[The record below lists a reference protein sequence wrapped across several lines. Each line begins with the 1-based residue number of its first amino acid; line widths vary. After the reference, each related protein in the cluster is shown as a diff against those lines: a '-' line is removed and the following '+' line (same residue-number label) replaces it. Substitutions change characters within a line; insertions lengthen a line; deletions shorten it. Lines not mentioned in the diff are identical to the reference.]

1 MSGFIFAFVRLVH
14 CSMFRR
20 AADLLTRCRPYSRP
34 YIWNARD
41 TIYSA
46 FYSALP
52 ADRLITAACV
62 LVQIR
67 SVQIRS
73 TKKSR
78 HDSTDS

>member
-20 AADLLTRCRPYSRP
+20 AADLLTRCRPY
-34 YIWNARD
+34 IWNARD
-41 TIYSA
+41 TI
-46 FYSALP
+46 YSALP